1 MLMKYWVGLYP
12 ENSRA
17 IIEAGTDVVMK
28 EAVNVMK
35 TQEAQRAPRRIADNA
50 VAEWCDHW

>member
-1 MLMKYWVGLYP
+1 MKYWVGLYP